1 MTTPEGTIK
10 GKLDRR
16 LKALKPLGLWYYSP
30 QSGPHGASGIPDR
43 VLCVAGKFVGIEC
56 KRDATHKLTPLQL
69 KQKEWIE
76 QAGGVYFI
84 VYDAQTIDETVQ
96 WIASHMK
103 EKALYAS
110 TEGSEGPHF

>member
-43 VLCVAGKFVGIEC
+43 VLCVAGTFVGIEC
-56 KRDATHKLTPLQL
+56 KRDANHKLTPLQL

-84 VYDAQTIDETVQ
+84 VYDAQTIAEAVLWVSQ
-96 WIASHMK
+96 RLKEAHPNASV
-103 EKALYAS
+103 
-110 TEGSEGPHF
+110 EG